1 MISYLNRP
9 PPHFRPS
16 SRSRPAPAPAP
27 ASARSPRQRTGRG
40 QEPPA
45 PWPPAYGSARRV
57 AAVAPTAAPRL
68 QNGRSERCSRHPHH
82 FRSPL
87 LAFASRSSA
96 RRGSRRAI
104 TAAVPPSLLHL
115 SSIRHTP
122 GSASPSAFPDAN
134 RLHGS
139 CSGEGQFGRAPP
151 LLPPWPLLAGARGRS
166 SSVVLL
172 PPFFPCHGRLHLAD
186 LVRASSATTVACT
199 GRPPCDRT
207 AAPPCAPAS
216 SMPSSSGHMLG
227 TIGFASL
234 QGSCWW

>member
-1 MISYLNRP
+1 MVSYLNGP

-16 SRSRPAPAPAP
+16 GRSRPAPAAARARRTSAP
-27 ASARSPRQRTGRG
+27 AAVRSHPPRGHRRTA
-40 QEPPA
+40 PPDT
-45 PWPPAYGSARRV
+45 WPPRLRHASKTAGPSA
-57 AAVAPTAAPRL
+57 ALAILAISAP
-68 QNGRSERCSRHPHH
+68 H
-82 FRSPL
+82 L
-87 LAFASRSSA
+87 LAFASRSLA

-104 TAAVPPSLLHL
+104 AAAVPPSFLHL

-122 GSASPSAFPDAN
+122 GSASSSTFPDAN
-134 RLHGS
+134 RLRGS

-151 LLPPWPLLAGARGRS
+151 LPPWPPLAGARGWS

-172 PPFFPCHGRLHLAD
+172 PPFFPCHDRLHLAD
-186 LVRASSATTVACT
+186 LMRASSVTTVACT

-216 SMPSSSGHMLG
+216 SMLSSSGHMLG

-234 QGSCWW
+234 QGSCSW